1 MTERI
6 KRMLFFA
13 KSRKRTKTPAFFVK
27 AFRNQGIE
35 VKTINYRKLE
45 RLWGKWFTRKY
56 ILSTFSRFQPQ
67 LVFINTRDIPLEI
80 LTQISGKTKVAIYL
94 PDLITLSDNTYLPG
108 VNTPYKEEMIER
120 GRLADFFFITNQGQ
134 IPFLKEQ
141 GIRNPIFITQGCD
154 KEEHRIITTNNPKW
168 KSEVAFIG
176 SVKDEARTK
185 LLREVDRRFDLKVW
199 GGDWGRY
206 GFRCLKKD
214 IYPHE
219 FAKICFGAK
228 IMLGIDITDE
238 VELYF
243 SNRTWITLGCG
254 GFLLTRYVPGLERI
268 FVNRK
273 HLVWYRSIEECLRL
287 ISEYL
292 KKDEERKKISEEGYR
307 FVHENHTYD
316 HVAKRILE
324 AIG

>member
-1 MTERI
+1 
-6 KRMLFFA
+6 
-13 KSRKRTKTPAFFVK
+13 
-27 AFRNQGIE
+27 
-35 VKTINYRKLE
+35 
-45 RLWGKWFTRKY
+45 
-56 ILSTFSRFQPQ
+56 
-67 LVFINTRDIPLEI
+67 
-80 LTQISGKTKVAIYL
+80 
-94 PDLITLSDNTYLPG
+94 
-108 VNTPYKEEMIER
+108 
-120 GRLADFFFITNQGQ
+120 
-134 IPFLKEQ
+134 
-141 GIRNPIFITQGCD
+141 
-154 KEEHRIITTNNPKW
+154 
-168 KSEVAFIG
+168 
-176 SVKDEARTK
+176 
-185 LLREVDRRFDLKVW
+185 
-199 GGDWGRY
+199 
-206 GFRCLKKD
+206 
-214 IYPHE
+214 
-219 FAKICFGAK
+219 
-228 IMLGIDITDE
+228 MLGIDITDE